1 MIQPRNLPPG
11 KIQIGN
17 LSEERDRGA
26 RRPGLCNPYQ
36 EDNKVT
42 LDAFNHTGANVE
54 VGGSPA
60 CS

>member
-1 MIQPRNLPPG
+1 MIQPRNLPEVKSRSG
-11 KIQIGN
+11 II
-17 LSEERDRGA
+17 SEETDRVA

-42 LDAFNHTGANVE
+42 LDAFNHTGTNVE

>member
-1 MIQPRNLPPG
+1 V
-11 KIQIGN
+11 
-17 LSEERDRGA
+17 A

-42 LDAFNHTGANVE
+42 LDAFNHTGTNVE